1 MADLDFDVD
10 NISSESELERA
21 KAYYQNQPPELP
33 KQQIEAN
40 RILQDRFLS
49 ADRQV
54 EEDQR
59 VQRIENQGP
68 TDAQLMDE
76 KLRAQS
82 QSGEANK
89 REMEENSRDAR
100 SASEKESE
108 ELALHGEDVGKR
120 REEFERKNR
129 EDQERS
135 ISNASANDTGP
146 DTAQPQVTGSEAA
159 ESVLASEFGGQ
170 IDGHAKERAE
180 NSTQNNETVQGSNNP
195 PGVFTTKAAQDNA
208 DQVNANDKDQP
219 SVLSEAQLNKEV
231 KPEAGD
237 QRTGTS
243 DQESAPPD
251 AGIK

>member
-1 MADLDFDVD
+1 MPDQDFDVD
-10 NISSESELERA
+10 EISSLEELDRA

-40 RILQDRFLS
+40 RILQDRFLA

-59 VQRIENQGP
+59 VERINNSGP

-76 KLRAQS
+76 KLRLQS

-89 REMEENSRDAR
+89 RDMEDKAKRDAR
-100 SASEKESE
+100 SPSEKESE
-108 ELALHGEDVGKR
+108 ELALHGEDVAER
-120 REEFERKNR
+120 RREFERKNR

-135 ISNASANDTGP
+135 ISNASAKESDVP
-146 DTAQPQVTGSEAA
+146 DSAQPQVTGEEAA
-159 ESVLASEFGGQ
+159 ESVLKSEFGGEIQ
-170 IDGHAKERAE
+170 TNAQDAAD
-180 NSTQNNETVQGSNNP
+180 NSSQNQPKDSP
-195 PGVFTTKAAQDNA
+195 PEVFTTKAAQDEA
-208 DQVNANDKDQP
+208 PQVNASDKDQP
-219 SVLSEAQLNKEV
+219 SVLSEAQMGKEV

-251 AGIK
+251 ANLK